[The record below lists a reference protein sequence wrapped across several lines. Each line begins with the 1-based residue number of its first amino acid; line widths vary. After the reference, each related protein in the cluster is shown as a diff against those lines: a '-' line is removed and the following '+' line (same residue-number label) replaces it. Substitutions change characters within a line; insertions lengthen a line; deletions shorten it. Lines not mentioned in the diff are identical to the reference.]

1 MFHTFIYQLRCEIW
15 EGAYCQAVC
24 WIILVLEV
32 YSRVHFWL
40 ISSPYY
46 CCWKICWFSMNENKS
61 VATLAKRTTKNLNV
75 LKCAGSNPVGS
86 MYISFIHLS
95 LNSNKINLILYS
107 AATNMQWKNLKALT
121 SEATTLLWCNPDDP
135 RIDLQYKDYSADCL
149 IRRTLNLNRLH
160 TRMYV

>member
-1 MFHTFIYQLRCEIW
+1 MDLWGYFRLFYDIWLR
-15 EGAYCQAVC
+15 AVC
-24 WIILVLEV
+24 WIIFVLEV
-32 YSRVHFWL
+32 YSQVHFWL

-46 CCWKICWFSMNENKS
+46 CRWKICWFLMVQNKS
-61 VATLAKRTTKNLNV
+61 VATLVERMTKNLNV
-75 LKCAGSNPVGS
+75 FKHAGSNPVGS
-86 MYISFIHLS
+86 MYISFIHQS

-149 IRRTLNLNRLH
+149 ILADMPTLLCR
-160 TRMYV
+160 